1 VPPDPQQLR
10 IGKTIRAI
18 CAGESRPPLSRRLAV
33 LLGCTPEMEH
43 YLLRLNP
50 PRPTFQADATEEEQ
64 ELMGRHVAYWSDQ
77 LERGRIAVFG
87 PVADPEGGYGIA
99 IAAADGESEVREL
112 IAGDPVI
119 TDGTGFRYDVYPMP
133 GAISTLQGP

>member
-33 LLGCTPEMEH
+33 FLGCTPETG
-43 YLLRLNP
+43 P
-50 PRPTFQADATEEEQ
+50 
-64 ELMGRHVAYWSDQ
+64 
-77 LERGRIAVFG
+77 IAVFG

-99 IAAADGESEVREL
+99 IAGADGETEVGEL
-112 IAGDPVI
+112 IAGNPVI

>member
-1 VPPDPQQLR
+1 
-10 IGKTIRAI
+10 
-18 CAGESRPPLSRRLAV
+18 
-33 LLGCTPEMEH
+33 MEH

-99 IAAADGESEVREL
+99 IAGADGESEIREL

-119 TDGTGFRYDVYPMP
+119 SDGTGFRYDVYPMP